1 MPDFPD
7 LVRDGLAAVP
17 ASAGAGELWRALGSG
32 GVLSALLGGPGPVPS
47 DRLRVLLTELDARHP
62 LGVVLSVCVQV
73 ASALPLLAEGPSGGP
88 VAAARAAALRGESTV
103 ALAAT
108 DAGTAGSDL
117 TGLTTAAEL
126 TGDAVL
132 LSGGKRWIT
141 NACTADE
148 LLVLARHKPGRHFT
162 SYLWVLVPRAAA
174 GVTVTPA
181 AGELFAGAG
190 IGHVQLDRVVLRRDR
205 LAGPPGRGL
214 PSFARHVATERL
226 AGGLWAA
233 ALARR
238 VLADT
243 HRRLTTRPYGAGVL
257 WDDAAVRE
265 RFARCLL
272 EAWRIEALCA
282 RAEDRGLLS
291 SMLLKVGVAD
301 GLRAVLTECV
311 QLGGADSYADGGLAL
326 LAAEAGMFGIA
337 GGASGALLAGIAEH
351 AETLVGT

>member
-7 LVRDGLAAVP
+7 LVRDALASVP
-17 ASAGAGELWRALGSG
+17 ASADAGELWRALGRS
-32 GVLSALLGGPGPVPS
+32 GVLAALLADPGPVPA
-47 DRLRVLLTELDARHP
+47 DRLRVLLTGLDARHP

-73 ASALPLLAEGPSGGP
+73 ASALPLLAEAPADGP
-88 VAAARAAALRGESTV
+88 VGAVRAAALRGGATV

-117 TGLTTAAEL
+117 TGLTTSAEL
-126 TGDAVL
+126 SGDTVL

-162 SYLWVLVPRAAA
+162 SYLWVLVPRSAV
-174 GVTVTPA
+174 GVNVTPA
-181 AGELFAGAG
+181 AGTLFAGAG
-190 IGHVQLDRVVLRRDR
+190 LGHVQLDRVVLRRDR
-205 LAGPPGRGL
+205 LAGPPGRGM

-243 HRRLTTRPYGAGVL
+243 HCRLTSRPYGDGVL
-257 WDDAAVRE
+257 WDDAAVRD

-272 EAWRIEALCA
+272 EGWKLDALCA
-282 RAEDRGLLS
+282 HAGDRSLLS
-291 SMLLKVGVAD
+291 SMLLKAGVAE
-301 GLRAVLTECV
+301 GLRTVLTECV

-337 GGASGALLAGIAEH
+337 GGASGAMLAGIAEH
-351 AETLVGT
+351 ADRLVGS